1 MSENR
6 RQEFKSDKL
15 TLGDLLCEGK
25 YVIPPYQRP
34 YRWGVSQVAL
44 LLRDL
49 VDYFWE
55 CVIFRVQG
63 KFIGGAEQFA
73 PLLF

>member
-1 MSENR
+1 MQLN
-6 RQEFKSDKL
+6 
-15 TLGDLLCEGK
+15 
-25 YVIPPYQRP
+25 PN
-34 YRWGVSQVAL
+34 WSQVGKAERAL
-44 LLRDL
+44 IMLASFDAWTLEEVAYL
-49 VDYFWE
+49 SAGILPPGE

>member
-1 MSENR
+1 MPLSTTDPLALCPLRSEKEKR
-6 RQEFKSDKL
+6 APR
-15 TLGDLLCEGK
+15 
-25 YVIPPYQRP
+25 
-34 YRWGVSQVAL
+34 
-44 LLRDL
+44 
-49 VDYFWE
+49 E

>member
-1 MSENR
+1 MSFT
-6 RQEFKSDKL
+6 EFLQVRKKL
-15 TLGDLLCEGK
+15 LAAFCLINFTTG
-25 YVIPPYQRP
+25 
-34 YRWGVSQVAL
+34 
-44 LLRDL
+44 
-49 VDYFWE
+49 E